1 MTMLAAPDARAQH
14 HRPRRRPSSPR
25 ENGRIDLRVLDEEQL
40 AQLAEEL
47 CGSPVPGVRMTEQEF
62 VAWSFDRVDAEWVDG
77 EVILMAPANTD
88 HETLDEWFGRLV
100 GQFVEKHALGQVLR
114 NVFVRF
120 ARQRRRRV
128 PDLLVITTAN
138 LARVKPTFID
148 GAPDVAIEI
157 VSPDSRNRDRR
168 DKFLEYQAAGVAEY
182 WIIDPLAG
190 TVDLYVLVDG
200 KYREVGLA
208 DGRLRSAVLKGF
220 YLRPIWLF
228 GGARPKVAAVLKE
241 FAAARAR
248 KTKTKTPRRA
258 K

>member
-1 MTMLAAPDARAQH
+1 MTMLAATDV
-14 HRPRRRPSSPR
+14 RPRYRRRTSPR
-25 ENGRIDLRVLDEEQL
+25 DSGRIDLRALDEEQL

-47 CGSPVPGVRMTEQEF
+47 CGSPVPGVRMTEREF
-62 VAWSFDRVDAEWVDG
+62 VDWSYERVDAEWVDG

-88 HETLDEWFGRLV
+88 HETLDEWFGRLL
-100 GQFVEKHALGQVLR
+100 GDFVEEGNLGKVLR

-128 PDLLVITTAN
+128 PDLLVVTTAN
-138 LARVKPTFID
+138 LDKVKPTFID

-190 TVDLYVLVDG
+190 TVDVYVLVDG
-200 KYREVGLA
+200 KYREVALIEGQ
-208 DGRLRSAVLKGF
+208 LRSTVLKGF
-220 YLRPIWLF
+220 YLRPAWLF
-228 GGARPKVAAVLKE
+228 GGARPKVAAVLRE
-241 FAAARAR
+241 LATARSR
-248 KTKTKTPRRA
+248 KTKSPRRA